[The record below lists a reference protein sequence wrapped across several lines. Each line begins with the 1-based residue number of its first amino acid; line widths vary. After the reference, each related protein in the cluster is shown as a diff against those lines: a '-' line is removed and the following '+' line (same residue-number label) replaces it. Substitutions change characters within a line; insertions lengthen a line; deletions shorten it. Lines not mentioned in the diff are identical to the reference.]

1 MKIAISVTEKE
12 KAHGARSRYFQSLV
26 DAGAKPEEL
35 FLITCADVAQIR
47 AEDYD
52 GILFAGGEDVDP
64 AFYGEPKKHDNV
76 HANRARD
83 EFEFA
88 LLDRARRRHMPVLG
102 ICRGA
107 QLVNVK
113 FGGTLYQ
120 DIKSDR
126 PPNSEDGT
134 VVEHRQPGDRAD
146 LTHSVTVT
154 DSGSRLAQIL
164 KDSFPVNS
172 LHHQGIKRLGRG
184 LKVCAHAEDGLVE
197 AIEAADDDA
206 YLLAVQ
212 WHPEELASHTGHKR
226 LLEQFIQEC
235 RAGAARGEAASTL
248 GKVGA

>member
-1 MKIAISVTEKE
+1 MKIAISVAAKE
-12 KAHGARSRYFQSLV
+12 KALESRSPYFQALV
-26 DAGAKPEEL
+26 EAGAKPEEL
-35 FLITCADVAQIR
+35 EMVTCADGAR

-64 AFYGEPKKHDNV
+64 AFFGEARMNASV
-76 HANRARD
+76 HPNRARD

-88 LLDRARRRHMPVLG
+88 LLDRARRHHTPVLG

-107 QLVNVK
+107 QMINVK

-120 DIKSDR
+120 DLPTSG
-126 PPNSEDGT
+126 PPLAEGAPA
-134 VVEHRQPGDRAD
+134 VAHKQPGSRGD

-154 DSGSRLAQIL
+154 DPGSRLAAVAAGSL
-164 KDSFPVNS
+164 PVNS

-197 AIEAADDDA
+197 AIEAADDDS

-212 WHPEELASHTGHKR
+212 WHPEELVGREEQRR
-226 LLEQFIQEC
+226 LLAQFIEAC
-235 RAGAARGEAASTL
+235 RRGAAEQDAAKSRRE
-248 GKVGA
+248 VGA

>member
-1 MKIAISVTEKE
+1 MKIAISVAEKE
-12 KAHGARSRYFQSLV
+12 KAAGARSRYFQSMV
-26 DAGAKPEEL
+26 EAGAKPEEL
-35 FLITCADVAQIR
+35 FLITCAEAAQIR

-64 AFYGEPKKHDNV
+64 AFYGESKKHENV
-76 HANRARD
+76 HVNRARD

-107 QLVNVK
+107 QMVNVK

-120 DIKSDR
+120 DIRSDR
-126 PPNSEDGT
+126 PPSSEDGAT
-134 VVEHRQPGDRAD
+134 VEHKQPGDRAD

-154 DSGSRLAQIL
+154 DPDSRLARVIEG
-164 KDSFPVNS
+164 SFPVNS

-197 AIEAADDDA
+197 AIEAADGNA

-212 WHPEELASHTGHKR
+212 WHPEELVNHPEHKR
-226 LLEQFIQEC
+226 LLEQFVQEC
-235 RAGAARGEAASTL
+235 QAGAVRG
-248 GKVGA
+248 GAVNTSSQAGA